1 MFSGNPMVE
10 IVDQENQK
18 SKMHYLLLHHYA
30 FLFLVLIMNLIIN
43 ELYHKMFKWHGSVFF
58 WTKRS

>member
-43 ELYHKMFKWHGSVFF
+43 ELYHKMFK
-58 WTKRS
+58 